1 MRMKTVRILK
11 TVNNDDY
18 VLMKR
23 NIETMDNLIQVT
35 LNNGDTIEAE
45 LVTENMIG
53 INASKLSDVSEIIEL
68 AEDDA
73 FISFSTDSITS
84 TNNRLLGISATTQED
99 GSFYYMLT
107 FEKQPD
113 DAAELRRQIA
123 ELLAENQ
130 ELKDYAD
137 AGKVMFGE
145 DVE

>member
-53 INASKLSDVSEIIEL
+53 INASTLSDVSEIIEL

>member
-35 LNNGDTIEAE
+35 LDNGDTIEAE

>member
-35 LNNGDTIEAE
+35 LSNGDTIEAE

-84 TNNRLLGISATTQED
+84 TNNRLLGISATMQED

>member
-1 MRMKTVRILK
+1 MKTVRILK

-35 LNNGDTIEAE
+35 LSNGDTIEAE

-84 TNNRLLGISATTQED
+84 TNNRLLGISATMQED

>member
-1 MRMKTVRILK
+1 MKTVRILK

>member
-1 MRMKTVRILK
+1 MKTVRILK

-53 INASKLSDVSEIIEL
+53 INASTLSDISEIIEL

-84 TNNRLLGISATTQED
+84 TNNRLLGISATTQDD